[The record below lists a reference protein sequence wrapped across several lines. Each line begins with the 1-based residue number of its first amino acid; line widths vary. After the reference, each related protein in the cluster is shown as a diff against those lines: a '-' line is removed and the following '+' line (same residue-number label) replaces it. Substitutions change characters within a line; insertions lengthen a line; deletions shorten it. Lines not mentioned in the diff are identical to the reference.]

1 MIKTFKDFDQFS
13 FENTAG
19 KPHSGDFHL
28 YFKDFTVLI
37 DVKNFKS
44 NIPKVDIDKI
54 RRDLAENPQIMFAW
68 MVSLETDIS
77 GQSLTP
83 IKTEWINSGQAVLYI
98 NSVNTFSHP
107 SALLRMAWYMSQTY
121 YELLGN
127 AKNLKKEDDGKVERE
142 NVKKILTHVS
152 QMIKTMDGFK
162 KMQST
167 FALLVK
173 EMDDKIRTVLDIE
186 GNTLLKKVAEIDI
199 WWDSVVTV
207 NNELVDE
214 SQWITSTKLWLTF
227 KKTNTNVPQDIFI
240 KYIITKEH
248 VIYEKNGN
256 KKTFLFKNILL
267 K

>member
-1 MIKTFKDFDQFS
+1 
-13 FENTAG
+13 
-19 KPHSGDFHL
+19 
-28 YFKDFTVLI
+28 
-37 DVKNFKS
+37 
-44 NIPKVDIDKI
+44 
-54 RRDLAENPQIMFAW
+54 
-68 MVSLETDIS
+68 
-77 GQSLTP
+77 
-83 IKTEWINSGQAVLYI
+83 
-98 NSVNTFSHP
+98 
-107 SALLRMAWYMSQTY
+107 
-121 YELLGN
+121 
-127 AKNLKKEDDGKVERE
+127 
-142 NVKKILTHVS
+142 
-152 QMIKTMDGFK
+152 MIKTMDGFK